1 MSEQIQHA
9 FETARSGVV
18 LTVAICTR
26 NRVGFLEKAIASVL
40 EQMMPCVELLIIDNA
55 STDETPKYA
64 QAVAAA
70 NSIVRYLREEEL
82 GLSAARNTALKC
94 ALGTY
99 VLFLDDDAVAKTG
112 WVEKYLSF
120 ITKHGKER
128 IGCVGG
134 PVFPAY
140 EKEPPA
146 WFAPNWNLLDY
157 YGETRALAKE
167 SPWGG
172 NSAFNK
178 EAAISIGA
186 FNPKLGRRG
195 NFSGAY
201 EESDLIRRMRESQWQ
216 IWWLADAGIDH
227 FIPAR
232 RILFKALLRERF
244 DGGRS
249 SAIIRL
255 KGIPSALGR
264 NAYRALRIC
273 GEPFQ
278 CLLNGLIACLAFLL
292 GRKQRAAHMAL
303 KFARSAGFSYQM
315 LQIKKS

>member
-1 MSEQIQHA
+1 MSGKNHHA
-9 FETARSGVV
+9 FEDADVL

-26 NRVGFLEKAIASVL
+26 NRVGFLEKAVASVM

-55 STDETPKYA
+55 STDDTAALA
-64 QAVAAA
+64 QRLVAK
-70 NSIVRYLREEEL
+70 NPVMRYTREDVL
-82 GLSAARNTALKC
+82 GLSTARNTALKC
-94 ALGTY
+94 ARGMY
-99 VLFLDDDAVAKTG
+99 VLFLDDDAVAKPG

-120 ITKHGKER
+120 ISSHRNEQ

-140 EKEPPA
+140 EKEPPT

-157 YGETRALAKE
+157 YGETRQLKKD

-178 EAAISIGA
+178 HAALSLGA

-201 EESDLIRRMRESQWQ
+201 EESDLIRRMRENGWQ
-216 IWWLADAGIDH
+216 IWWLCDAGIDH

-232 RILFKALLRERF
+232 RIRFKALLRERF

-249 SAIIRL
+249 SALIRL

-264 NAYRALRIC
+264 NGYRVLRII

-278 CLLNGLIACLAFLL
+278 CILNGLAACLAFAF

-303 KFARSAGFSYQM
+303 KFARSAGFGYQM